1 MFVKHLQEYLD
12 KFTDGKKGNA
22 VSNATIYMQVGGHLE
37 EIRRIEVQ
45 ESNIIG
51 QQSVRVVL
59 KPADS
64 KVIIAPT
71 NPEQK
76 ALVTLKP
83 ERKLYAKIKKS
94 IPQISW
100 IRLENLSLS
109 GTPDLLGYND
119 SGTFFT
125 VELKVTKSNKIRFSP
140 HQIAFHVKHPRNS
153 FILVEALDP
162 RSAKHVQYYL
172 FPGSGIKALDAWGLE
187 LEAWCLGLDAC
198 HSFFQKLGA

>member
-83 ERKLYAKIKKS
+83 ERKLYAKVKKFKYIVESESVFEVNKRLASYLSEDTRDSEIVS
-94 IPQISW
+94 IVKAPFEDF
-100 IRLENLSLS
+100 LHPEL
-109 GTPDLLGYND
+109 TP
-119 SGTFFT
+119 
-125 VELKVTKSNKIRFSP
+125 K
-140 HQIAFHVKHPRNS
+140 
-153 FILVEALDP
+153 
-162 RSAKHVQYYL
+162 YY
-172 FPGSGIKALDAWGLE
+172 
-187 LEAWCLGLDAC
+187 
-198 HSFFQKLGA
+198 KL